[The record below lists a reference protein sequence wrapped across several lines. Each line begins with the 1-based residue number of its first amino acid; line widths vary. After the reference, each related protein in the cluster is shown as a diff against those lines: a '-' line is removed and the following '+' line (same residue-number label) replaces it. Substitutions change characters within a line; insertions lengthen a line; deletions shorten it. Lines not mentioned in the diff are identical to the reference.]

1 MHDRTNHAWINI
13 WKGGG
18 GQLLIGRV
26 TILCSLEYTGKLHR
40 FSQFQSFDIFETLDE
55 TEPF

>member
-13 WKGGG
+13 WKGG

-26 TILCSLEYTGKLHR
+26 TILCSLEYTGKWHR
-40 FSQFQSFDIFETLDE
+40 FSQFQSLTYLKH
-55 TEPF
+55 